1 MPPKQPKLWFQL
13 FIGLFIFLDSVAVN
27 AAGEEA
33 REDSEENLG
42 LKVNQVQR
50 APRVPR
56 SVKHVFHIFH
66 FQNIRY
72 WKDYIGRILRGAGD
86 PAV

>member
-1 MPPKQPKLWFQL
+1 MSPKTSKQGFQL

-27 AAGEEA
+27 AAGEGA

-50 APRVPR
+50 APRDPR
-56 SVKHVFHIFH
+56 SVKDVFHMFTT
-66 FQNIRY
+66 
-72 WKDYIGRILRGAGD
+72 G
-86 PAV
+86 